1 MKTLIKPL
9 IPAFAGTTGILL
21 ASLAV
26 VLAGT
31 PAMAQ
36 DLTPSA
42 AMRDKAL
49 TDPTAYAVLE
59 SLTTEIG
66 PRLAGSPAAER
77 ARDWGMAK
85 MRDLGFKNVHAEA
98 FPITAF
104 VRGAESAEVIAPFPQ
119 KLAVIGL
126 GRTVPTPKGGIEAE
140 IALFHTYADLLA
152 APVGSLK
159 GKIAVVTQA
168 QPRSRDGAGYGQ
180 LNPNRRR
187 GPSEAGKRGAVAY
200 LTRSLSTNDA
210 RLPHAGA
217 LNYADDMP
225 KIPAGAIS
233 VPDAVL
239 LDNMAARG
247 KPIRIKLVID
257 STTRPGTA
265 WNVVG
270 DMPGDG
276 SSQEVIVIGGHLDS
290 WDPGTGAIDDG
301 AGVAITTAAAKAA
314 SAMSGRKRTIR
325 VVMFGAEEMDY
336 ASEAWG
342 KAHKDEFG
350 KIAVAS
356 ESDNG
361 ADNIYALRLPAG
373 VAKRPYFKPLS
384 DLLKPLK
391 IDLLPDVA
399 TGSGDD
405 TRSMA
410 AGGVPAFAFR
420 QDASRYF
427 DIHHSAD
434 DTLDKVDKV
443 QLNQNVAAW
452 ATVLYLFA
460 SAPDDFRTP
469 GTK

>member
-1 MKTLIKPL
+1 MKTHLI
-9 IPAFAGTTGILL
+9 AA
-21 ASLAV
+21 LAV
-26 VLAGT
+26 LLAGT

-36 DLTPSA
+36 SPNLTANA
-42 AMRDKAL
+42 AQIRDKAL
-49 TDPTAYAVLE
+49 TDPTAYDVLE

-77 ARDWGMAK
+77 ARDWGLAK
-85 MRDLGFKNVHAEA
+85 LKSLGFQNVHAEP

-104 VRGAESAEVIAPFPQ
+104 VRGAESAEITAPYPQ

-140 IALFHTYADLLA
+140 VALFHTYADLMA

-168 QPRSRDGAGYGQ
+168 QPRGKDGAGYGQ

-187 GPSEAGKRGAVAY
+187 GPSEAAKRGAVAY
-200 LTRSLSTNDA
+200 LTRSLATNDA

-247 KPIRIKLVID
+247 KPIRIKLVIE
-257 STTRPGTA
+257 STTKPGTA

-270 DMPGDG
+270 EMPGDG
-276 SSQEVIVIGGHLDS
+276 SSQELIVVGGHLDS

-301 AGVAITTAAAKAA
+301 AGVAITTTAAKLAA
-314 SAMSGRKRTIR
+314 SLPGRKRTIR
-325 VVMFGAEEMDY
+325 VIMFGAEEMDY
-336 ASEAWG
+336 ASDAWG
-342 KAHKDEFG
+342 AAHKAEFG
-350 KIAVAS
+350 RMAMTS
-356 ESDNG
+356 ESDLG
-361 ADNIYALRLPAG
+361 ADDIYALRLPAG
-373 VAKRPYFKPLS
+373 MHDRPVFKALPE
-384 DLLKPLK
+384 LLKPLK
-391 IDLLPDVA
+391 IDVLADAA
-399 TGSGDD
+399 TGAGDD
-405 TRSMA
+405 VRSMI

-420 QDASRYF
+420 QDATRYF

-434 DTLDKVDKV
+434 DTLDKVDRQ

-452 ATVLYLFA
+452 ATLLYLAA
-460 SAPDDFRTP
+460 SAPDDFRKAP
-469 GTK
+469 

>member
-1 MKTLIKPL
+1 
-9 IPAFAGTTGILL
+9 
-21 ASLAV
+21 
-26 VLAGT
+26 
-31 PAMAQ
+31 MAQ
-36 DLTPSA
+36 TPSPIA
-42 AMRDKAL
+42 VMRDKAL
-49 TDPTAYAVLE
+49 TDPTAYGVLE

-66 PRLAGSPAAER
+66 GRLAGSPEAER
-77 ARDWGMAK
+77 AKDWGMAK
-85 MRDLGFKNVHAEA
+85 LKALGFQNVHAEA

-104 VRGAESAEVIAPFPQ
+104 VRGPESAEVLAPFPQ

-126 GRTVPTPKGGIEAE
+126 GRTVPTPKGGITAE
-140 IALFHTYADLLA
+140 VALFHTYAELIA

-187 GPSEAGKRGAVAY
+187 GPSEAAKRGAVAY
-200 LTRSLSTNDA
+200 LTRSLATNDA

-247 KPIRIKLVID
+247 QPIRLKLVIG
-257 STTRPGTA
+257 STTKPGTA

-301 AGVAITTAAAKAA
+301 AGVAITTAAAKLA
-314 SAMSGRKRTIR
+314 STLPGRKRTIR

-336 ASEAWG
+336 ASDAWAA
-342 KAHKDEFG
+342 AHKPEFG
-350 KIAVAS
+350 QIGLTS

-361 ADNIYALRLPAG
+361 ADNIYAVRLAPGMA
-373 VAKRPYFKPLS
+373 AKPEFKAIA
-384 DLLKPLK
+384 DLYAPLK
-391 IDLLPDVA
+391 IEVLKETA
-399 TGSGDD
+399 TGAGDD
-405 TRSMA
+405 TRSMV

-420 QDASRYF
+420 QDASRSF

-452 ATVLYLFA
+452 SVMLYLAA
-460 SAPDDFRTP
+460 SASTDFRTP
-469 GTK
+469 PK

>member
-1 MKTLIKPL
+1 MKTHLIAAL
-9 IPAFAGTTGILL
+9 AVLL
-21 ASLAV
+21 AGA
-26 VLAGT
+26 

-36 DLTPSA
+36 SPNVTANA
-42 AMRDKAL
+42 AQIRDKAL
-49 TDPTAYAVLE
+49 TDPTAYDVLE

-77 ARDWGMAK
+77 ARDWGLAK
-85 MRDLGFKNVHAEA
+85 LKSLGFQNVHAEA

-104 VRGAESAEVIAPFPQ
+104 VRGAESAEITAPYPQ

-140 IALFHTYADLLA
+140 VALFHTYADLMA

-168 QPRSRDGAGYGQ
+168 QPRSVDGAGYGQ

-187 GPSEAGKRGAVAY
+187 GPSEAGKRGAIAY
-200 LTRSLSTNDA
+200 LTRSLATNDA

-257 STTRPGTA
+257 STTKPGTA

-276 SSQEVIVIGGHLDS
+276 SSQEMIVVGGHLDS

-301 AGVAITTAAAKAA
+301 AGVVITTSAARLAA
-314 SAMSGRKRTIR
+314 SLPGRKRTIR
-325 VVMFGAEEMDY
+325 VIMFGAEEMDY

-342 KAHKDEFG
+342 NAHKAEFG
-350 KIAVAS
+350 RIAMTS
-356 ESDNG
+356 ESDLG
-361 ADNIYALRLPAG
+361 ADNVLALRLPAG
-373 VAKRPYFKPLS
+373 THDRTEFKALPE
-384 DLLKPLK
+384 LLKPLK
-391 IDLLPDVA
+391 VEVLADAA
-399 TGSGDD
+399 TGAGDD
-405 TRSMA
+405 VRSMI

-420 QDASRYF
+420 QDATRYF

-434 DTLDKVDKV
+434 DTFDKVDRT

-452 ATVLYLFA
+452 ATMLYLAA
-460 SAPDDFRTP
+460 SASDDFRKAP
-469 GTK
+469 